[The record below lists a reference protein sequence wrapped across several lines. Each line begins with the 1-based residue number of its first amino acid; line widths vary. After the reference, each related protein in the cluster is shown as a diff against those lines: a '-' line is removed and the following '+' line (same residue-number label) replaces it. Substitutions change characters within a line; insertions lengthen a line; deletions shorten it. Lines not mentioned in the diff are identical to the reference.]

1 MISTSTVVN
10 SVVEKL
16 RAALARGQWRR
27 GEMLPVVAALFEA
40 VIEPNTPGPRE
51 ANSAR

>member
-16 RAALARGQWRR
+16 RAALARGQWQ
-27 GEMLPVVAALFEA
+27 
-40 VIEPNTPGPRE
+40 
-51 ANSAR
+51 